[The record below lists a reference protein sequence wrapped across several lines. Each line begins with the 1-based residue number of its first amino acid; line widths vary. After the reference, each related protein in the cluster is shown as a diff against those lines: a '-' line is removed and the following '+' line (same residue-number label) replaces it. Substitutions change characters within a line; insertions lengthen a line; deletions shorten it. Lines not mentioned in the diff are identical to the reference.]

1 MFLRRFFRAIMTG
14 LVVSAWV
21 VPLSVPRTMQGA
33 EPGSGQDY
41 KPPLIAETAAA
52 DCNADEPII
61 NGERGDN
68 DFVRNDSVDQLFD
81 PMFTAFIREHQIPG
95 CSVALADRGR
105 MIYTRSFGMADTEK
119 KQPVTE
125 SSLFRIASISKP
137 ITAVAILQLAEQ
149 GKLSLDDKVFSIL
162 KIKPHL
168 VAGAEFDSR
177 QEQITIR
184 QLLQHRGGWDRDKS
198 FDPMFQSVRFADS
211 LGLPPPAKPQD
222 IIRCMLGMPLDFS
235 PGKGFAY
242 SNYGYCLLGRVIET
256 RSGESYEDYVK
267 QQVLAPLGIRSMR
280 LGHSKRDERA
290 ENEVR
295 YYDPGR
301 DAAVFAKG
309 RGKMVSLPYGAFY
322 LEAMDAHGGWLAT
335 AMDLVRFANAFEDV
349 EHSPLLTTDSIRQMF
364 TCPSEELGSE
374 SPAKPPETWYG
385 LGWSVRSVAR
395 AQRVTSWHTGS
406 LPGTSSILIRR
417 YDGLNVA
424 VLFNTRVS
432 PSKTPLIPALEPPL
446 HRAMDQVIRW

>member
-1 MFLRRFFRAIMTG
+1 MFLRRFFRAMMTG
-14 LVVSAWV
+14 LVVLAWV

-105 MIYTRSFGMADTEK
+105 MVYTRSFGMADTEK

-235 PGKGFAY
+235 PGKGCAY
-242 SNYGYCLLGRVIET
+242 SN
-256 RSGESYEDYVK
+256 
-267 QQVLAPLGIRSMR
+267 
-280 LGHSKRDERA
+280 
-290 ENEVR
+290 
-295 YYDPGR
+295 
-301 DAAVFAKG
+301 
-309 RGKMVSLPYGAFY
+309 
-322 LEAMDAHGGWLAT
+322 
-335 AMDLVRFANAFEDV
+335 
-349 EHSPLLTTDSIRQMF
+349 
-364 TCPSEELGSE
+364 
-374 SPAKPPETWYG
+374 
-385 LGWSVRSVAR
+385 
-395 AQRVTSWHTGS
+395 
-406 LPGTSSILIRR
+406 
-417 YDGLNVA
+417 
-424 VLFNTRVS
+424 
-432 PSKTPLIPALEPPL
+432 
-446 HRAMDQVIRW
+446 